1 MQFIIRIFKKTLDAL
16 WLLFLQ
22 GLFTILPLTLTVV
35 LFHVAFKLVTTWV
48 APVRALVPL
57 TFLDAIPYAEVVI
70 IILAIFALG
79 IFLRLFV
86 LHPIIHALESLI
98 VQIPLVRPVYAGIKQ
113 LVQAFSMQDKMTFK
127 HVVLIEFPRK
137 GIYSLGFLTS
147 ELPQTISPGITEKY
161 FNVFIPTTPNP
172 TSGYFIMVP
181 ETEVKTVD
189 LTRQEAMAM
198 IISGGIIQP
207 ERFE

>member
-1 MQFIIRIFKKTLDAL
+1 MQFVTRMLRKILDTL

-22 GLFTILPLTLTVV
+22 GLLTILPITLTIV
-35 LFHVAFKLVTTWV
+35 LFHITFRLFATWV
-48 APVRALVPL
+48 APVRGLVPT
-57 TFLDAIPYAEVVI
+57 TFLSTVPHAEIFI
-70 IILAIFALG
+70 IIIAIFVLG

-86 LHPIIHALESLI
+86 LHPIIHALEALI

-113 LVQAFSMQDKMTFK
+113 LVQAFSLQDKITFK
-127 HVVLIEFPRK
+127 RVVLIEFPRK

-147 ELPQTISPGITEKY
+147 ELPQAISPDTINRY
-161 FNVFIPTTPNP
+161 FNVFVPTTPNP
-172 TSGYFIMVP
+172 TSGYFIIVP
-181 ETEVKTVD
+181 EPEIKTID

-207 ERFE
+207 ERF